1 MPDGDLD
8 LLNFHIRTIFVVSI
22 DTKYWPHGENS
33 HSVIPDDEF
42 DAMNDPRNMSES
54 IKCTKEMEGH
64 AQGTISYTTSPVHN
78 IKGWVDLSLKIQD
91 LGADSLAIK
100 DMAGLLKPYVAL

>member
-1 MPDGDLD
+1 MRRKNLNIRMKDLSD
-8 LLNFHIRTIFVVSI
+8 DVVKKFVERS
-22 DTKYWPHGENS
+22 KENG
-33 HSVIPDDEF
+33 VDVFRIF

-78 IKGWVDLSLKIQD
+78 IKMGRFISKN
-91 LGADSLAIK
+91 SRFRC
-100 DMAGLLKPYVAL
+100 